1 MSSPI
6 SPGMIGWVGKS
17 CEASQL
23 TQSTQL
29 CLQALMVSP
38 LVCAKERQQNEALE
52 RKVKHLLLMDEDE
65 YDALPEEKK
74 AEMDRILLERKKIRR
89 ER

>member
-6 SPGMIGWVGKS
+6 SPGMICWVGKR
-17 CEASQL
+17 CEALQL

-29 CLQALMVSP
+29 CLQSLMVSR
-38 LVCAKERQQNEALE
+38 LVCAKERQQNEAHE
-52 RKVKHLLLMDEDE
+52 WKVKRILLLDEDE

-74 AEMDRILLERKKIRR
+74 AEMDRIILERKQIRR

>member
-17 CEASQL
+17 CEALQL

-29 CLQALMVSP
+29 FLQSLMVSS
-38 LVCAKERQQNEALE
+38 LVCAKEWQQNEALE
-52 RKVKHLLLMDEDE
+52 RKVKHLLLMNEDE
-65 YDALPEEKK
+65 YDALPEERK
-74 AEMDRILLERKKIRR
+74 AEMDRIILERKKIRR